1 MATTTLSAL
10 KLTNAQ
16 KGTSISPIQ
25 SRRNKMSKRLWEQIQ
40 LATAQASGAQFSASK
55 FRTIKDEATGF
66 RKQVEVPKRVKPWWF
81 VADNGKLAL
90 SVRYGTKV
98 LELAKG
104 KYAVEVAD
112 EAELVRVLGVVKTA
126 VLNGELDTA
135 IDNAALK
142 LRDGFT
148 K

>member
-1 MATTTLSAL
+1 MSVLTTL
-10 KLTNAQ
+10 KLTASQ
-16 KGTSISPIQ
+16 QPAKLSAVKF
-25 SRRNKMSKRLWEQIQ
+25 RRTKLVVRLDEQIE
-40 LATAQASGAQFSASK
+40 LATATQAGTVFAPMK
-55 FRTIKDEATGF
+55 LRTYTDKDTGL
-66 RKQVEVPKRVKPWWF
+66 RKQYSSIKRVKPWWF

-90 SVRYGTKV
+90 SVRYGNKV

-112 EAELVRVLGVVKTA
+112 EAELVRVLGVIKTA